1 VSRDAATCPHCGH
14 PLAPPGGRAGAP
26 PAAGAPAID
35 LAGSTLAASPPFTE
49 TVLWQGTP
57 SLRTLAV
64 DGIQAALVTAVTI
77 VATVLAYRPMLDACA
92 HFSER
97 SAEFVSAYGPG
108 FRLAAILF
116 VVTVVGSR
124 LGRLGW
130 RVMVLRHHAYRVS
143 NQRLTVE
150 TGVLTKT
157 LQEID
162 LRTVEDIGL
171 AQSFIERLL
180 GIGRIDI
187 VSASDGRGPLARTPF
202 GPPGL
207 ARARLHM
214 IGIANPMAV
223 REVIRGAA
231 YQATRGQLFTRS
243 T

>member
-1 VSRDAATCPHCGH
+1 MSRDAATCPHCGH
-14 PLAPPGGRAGAP
+14 PLAPPGGRTGAP
-26 PAAGAPAID
+26 PAAAAPAID
-35 LAGSTLAASPPFTE
+35 AATLAAAPPFTE
-49 TVLWQGTP
+49 KVLWQGTP

-77 VATVLAYRPMLDACA
+77 VATVLAYRPILDACA

-108 FRLAAILF
+108 FRLAAVLF

-130 RVMVLRHHAYRVS
+130 RALVLRHHAYRVS

-150 TGVLTKT
+150 TGVLSKT

-162 LRTVEDIGL
+162 LRTIEDIGL
-171 AQSFIERLL
+171 AQTFIERLL
-180 GIGRIDI
+180 GIGCIDI
-187 VSASDGRGPLARTPF
+187 VSASDGRGPLARAPF
-202 GPPGL
+202 GPAGL
-207 ARARLHM
+207 ARSRLRM
-214 IGIANPMAV
+214 VGIASPMAV